1 MKGLIEVTE
10 TLLQAAEVAE
20 RASSSVTEKLY
31 FSGMSKAYN
40 RMLVELR
47 TLAEQGYVLTK

>member
-20 RASSSVTEKLY
+20 RASSYVTEKLY